1 MSALARYYK
10 HEGYA
15 VAGYDRTPS
24 ALTRELEKEGIRVFY
39 EDEPEVLKKAFGTE
53 LTDWTDAKGLEVV
66 WTPAVPKDTK
76 LYQFLLAN
84 GAHIQKRAEALGK
97 ITAMK
102 KPLCVAGTHGK
113 TTTST
118 MLAHL
123 LAQSK
128 EQGTK
133 HKDGEGDGVNAF
145 LGGISENYKTNL
157 LLDSESEYVVVE
169 ADEFD
174 RSFHHL
180 RPYMSV
186 VTSVDPDHL
195 DIYGTP
201 EAYQES
207 FEHYCNLVSDTLVL
221 KHGLQDRLHLN
232 TRARVLTYSAE
243 DSRAYFYAANVV
255 VGEGSIIFDLHHPG
269 GVIEGLQLGVP
280 VWVNIENSVAAAAIA
295 LLCGV
300 TDEQIRAGLASFA
313 GVHRRFNI
321 HVQTPEV
328 AYIDDY
334 AHHPQEIAA
343 SIASVR
349 KLYPQRHLLGIF
361 QPHLYTRTRDFAE
374 EFAKVLSTLDEV
386 ILLPIYPARE
396 LPIEGVNSEMLMEKI
411 LVERQK
417 TKDKRQKTNA
427 TILSKDELV
436 AQIGERARKMAPV
449 AVLTIG
455 AGDIDRLVPAIAEK
469 LKSEN

>member
-1 MSALARYYK
+1 MSALARYYR
-10 HEGYA
+10 HERYA

-24 ALTRELEKEGIRVFY
+24 ELTRALEAEGIRVFY
-39 EDEPEVLKKAFGTE
+39 EDEPELLLKSLDTHSATQTDG
-53 LTDWTDAKGLEVV
+53 LTVV
-66 WTPAVPKDTK
+66 WTPAVPKETK
-76 LYQFLLAN
+76 LYQYLEAH
-84 GAHIQKRAEALGK
+84 GAQIRKRAEALGQV
-97 ITAMK
+97 TSLK

-133 HKDGEGDGVNAF
+133 NKDGDSDGVNAF

-157 LLDSESEYVVVE
+157 LLDSESPYVVVE

-180 RPYMSV
+180 RPYISV

-195 DIYGTP
+195 DIYGTAA
-201 EAYQES
+201 AYQQS
-207 FEHYCNLVSDTLVL
+207 FEHYCDLVSDTLIL
-221 KHGLQDRLHLN
+221 KYGLQNRLHIGGK
-232 TRARVLTYSAE
+232 ARILTYSAE
-243 DSRAYFYAANVV
+243 DRRTDYFADNIVTA
-255 VGEGSIIFDLHHPG
+255 EGSLRFDLHHPN
-269 GVIEGLQLGVP
+269 GVIHDIRLGVP
-280 VWVNIENSVAAAAIA
+280 VWVNIENSIAAAAVA
-295 LLCGV
+295 LNCGV
-300 TDEQIRAGLASFA
+300 TEDSIRAGLASFA

-349 KLYPQRHLLGIF
+349 KLYPERHLLGIF
-361 QPHLYTRTRDFAE
+361 QPHLYTRTRDFAD
-374 EFAKVLSTLDEV
+374 EFATVLSTLDEV

-396 LPIEGVNSEMLMEKI
+396 LPIEGVDSQMLLEKI
-411 LVERQK
+411 VAERNK
-417 TKDKRQKTNA
+417 SKENSPITPA
-427 TILSKDELV
+427 ELLSKEELV
-436 AQIGERARKMAPV
+436 AQIGERARQMAPV

-455 AGDIDRLVPAIAEK
+455 AGDIDRLVPEIAK
-469 LKSEN
+469 RLKC

>member
-1 MSALARYYK
+1 MNNADKQIFFLGIGGIGMSALARYYR
-10 HEGYA
+10 HEGYH

-24 ALTRELEKEGIRVFY
+24 ELTKALENEGIQVFY
-39 EDEPEVLKKAFGTE
+39 EDNTSLLPF
-53 LTDWTDAKGLEVV
+53 DAEGLPVV
-66 WTPAVPKDTK
+66 WTPAVPKDTD
-76 LYQFLLAN
+76 LYQYLAQN
-84 GAHIQKRAEALGK
+84 GAHIHKRAEALGQ
-97 ITAMK
+97 ITSLK

-123 LAQSK
+123 LAAN
-128 EQGTK
+128 GI
-133 HKDGEGDGVNAF
+133 NAF
-145 LGGISENYKTNL
+145 LGGISENYQTNL
-157 LLDSESEYVVVE
+157 LLDKESPYVVVE

-180 RPYMSV
+180 HPFMSV

-221 KHGLQDRLHLN
+221 KYGLHERLHLN
-232 TRARVLTYSAE
+232 TRARILTYSAE
-243 DSRAYFYAANVV
+243 DSRADYYAANIVV
-255 VGEGSIIFDLHHPG
+255 SEGSITYDLHHPG
-269 GVIEGLQLGVP
+269 GVIEGLRLGVP

-321 HVQTPEV
+321 HVQTPEI

-349 KLYPQRHLLGIF
+349 KLYPSRHLLGIF
-361 QPHLYTRTRDFAE
+361 QPHLYTRTRDFADG
-374 EFAKVLSTLDEV
+374 FAAVLSTLDEV

-396 LPIEGVNSEMLMEKI
+396 LPIEGVNSEMLLEKI
-411 LVERQK
+411 TLR
-417 TKDKRQKTNA
+417 DKHL
-427 TILSKDELV
+427 LSKDELI

-469 LKSEN
+469 LK

>member
-1 MSALARYYK
+1 MSALARYYQ
-10 HEGYA
+10 HEGYS

-24 ALTRELEKEGIRVFY
+24 DLTHALEAEGIAVFY
-39 EDEPEVLKKAFGTE
+39 EDEPQRLPFAAEQLP
-53 LTDWTDAKGLEVV
+53 VV
-66 WTPAVPKDTK
+66 WTPAVPTDTR
-76 LYQFLLAN
+76 LYQYLIAH
-84 GAHIQKRAEALGK
+84 GARIHKRAEALGQ
-97 ITAMK
+97 ITSLK

-123 LAQSK
+123 LAYANAK
-128 EQGTK
+128 AQGVEDTK
-133 HKDGEGDGVNAF
+133 TRSGDGVNAF
-145 LGGISENYKTNL
+145 LGGISENYNTNL
-157 LLDSESEYVVVE
+157 LLDSQSPYVVVE

-221 KHGLQDRLHLN
+221 KYGLQDRLHLN
-232 TRARVLTYSAE
+232 TRARVLTYSA
-243 DSRAYFYAANVV
+243 DDRRADFYAANIVV
-255 VGEGSIIFDLHHPG
+255 SEGTIRFDLHTPN
-269 GVIEGLQLGVP
+269 GVISDLRLGVP
-280 VWVNIENSVAAAAIA
+280 VWVNIENSVAASAVYLLLAESGEQGAANK
-295 LLCGV
+295 V
-300 TDEQIRAGLASFA
+300 QIIESLRAGLASFA

-343 SIASVR
+343 SIASMR
-349 KLYPQRHLLGIF
+349 KLYPSRHLLGIF
-361 QPHLYTRTRDFAE
+361 QPHLFTRTRDFAD
-374 EFAKVLSTLDEV
+374 EFAAVLSTLDEV

-396 LPIEGVNSEMLMEKI
+396 LPIDGVDSEMLLKKI
-411 LVERQK
+411 THDNKHLL
-417 TKDKRQKTNA
+417 T
-427 TILSKDELV
+427 KDELL
-436 AQIGERARKMAPV
+436 QTIGERARQMAPV

-455 AGDIDRLVPAIAEK
+455 AGDIDRLVPAITEK
-469 LKSEN
+469 LK